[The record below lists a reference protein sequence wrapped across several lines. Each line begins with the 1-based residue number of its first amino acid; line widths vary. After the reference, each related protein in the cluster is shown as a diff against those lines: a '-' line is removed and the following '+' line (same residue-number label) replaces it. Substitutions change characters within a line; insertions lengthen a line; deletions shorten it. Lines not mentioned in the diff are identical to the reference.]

1 MKDRETFTTQEIW
14 RINHREYFHQ
24 LFTQISP
31 DTNLKA
37 SKVKLEKKKRKY
49 RSTKAIKFKEME
61 METLLPAWVPVEIH

>member
-37 SKVKLEKKKRKY
+37 SKVKLEKKKRK
-49 RSTKAIKFKEME
+49 
-61 METLLPAWVPVEIH
+61 